1 MPAEVGGFYWL
12 TSYRNKRIK
21 VLAAAPLT
29 PQRSHAK
36 VGTWQ
41 HGHSS
46 EQPIVN
52 RQKLLDSHHQKFTKL
67 FWLIDMQISAEI
79 SATRRRTQCHK
90 QTRLS
95 ALSSTSPHATVFPSF
110 LTQSALR
117 YTPSTLGEDVSY
129 PLSLPS
135 QLIVEELKT
144 GLPVSRSRI
153 TLLPGNEA
161 QENPWNNVTPGR
173 YSHLVNHQERGTHPP
188 PDWLWGSVACTAST
202 R

>member
-1 MPAEVGGFYWL
+1 MRKL
-12 TSYRNKRIK
+12 
-21 VLAAAPLT
+21 
-29 PQRSHAK
+29 
-36 VGTWQ
+36 GTWQ

-52 RQKLLDSHHQKFTKL
+52 FQKLLDSHHQKFTKL
-67 FWLIDMQISAEI
+67 FWLIDLQISAEI
-79 SATRRRTQCHK
+79 SATRWRTQCHR

-153 TLLPGNEA
+153 TLLPGYEA
-161 QENPWNNVTPGR
+161 QENPWNNVASGR
-173 YSHLVNHQERGTHPP
+173 HSRCTHL
-188 PDWLWGSVACTAST
+188 
-202 R
+202 